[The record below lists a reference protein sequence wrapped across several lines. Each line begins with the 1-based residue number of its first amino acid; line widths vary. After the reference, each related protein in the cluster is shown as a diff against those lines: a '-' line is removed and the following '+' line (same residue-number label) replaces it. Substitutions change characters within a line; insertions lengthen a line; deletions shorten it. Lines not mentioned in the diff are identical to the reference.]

1 MRTLFN
7 ILAVISASIL
17 TLSVLV
23 QSRGAGLGASFG
35 GEGGVYRSRRGP
47 EKVLFNTTI
56 ISAVIF
62 VLATILGILSKA

>member
-1 MRTLFN
+1 MRTIFN

-17 TLSVLV
+17 TLSILV
-23 QSRGAGLGASFG
+23 QSRGSGLGASFG

-56 ISAVIF
+56 IAAVIF
-62 VLATILGILSKA
+62 VLATILGILSKT